1 MSRRKIDADS
11 TNVAIPVATQDYT
24 RSDGGGVVG
33 LLYTTPGLVC
43 EYRREGQATRTA
55 ITLVNTTLGAWLS
68 GGFIKDGDD
77 GDYELS
83 APDACFAAAGGARWV
98 AIWIRGV
105 SGLVT
110 WKTEFEL
117 DRVKYQNATN
127 FGLANLDLPIS
138 AVNTAVTSIQ
148 NNTRCVRV
156 VPDVI
161 ERPDSGTTTYRVELL
176 LYDDVGNMEVPD
188 AAPTVALVNQAGTD
202 LSARLDSPTMTLV
215 SPGRYRS
222 VYTASVGDALE
233 QLVWTFS
240 VVEGGATRLY
250 GNTSTVLDTSAVGF
264 NSGDRTTLNAAAAEI
279 TRWGGMLA
287 SGTVQDTGASATS
300 FIVTFTGGT
309 VPSSDTIAGQWLC
322 FTASPLFPDKGQVL
336 TYTVL
341 TGSTARVTFASGT
354 FPAAPANGAPF
365 VVL

>member
-11 TNVAIPVATQDYT
+11 TGVMIPVPTQDYT

-33 LLYTTPGLVC
+33 LLPTTPGLVA
-43 EYRREGQATRTA
+43 EWRREGQATWTA
-55 ITLVNTTLGAWLS
+55 ITLQTTTLGAWLD

-77 GDYELS
+77 GDYELG
-83 APDACFAAAGGARWV
+83 APNAAFVAAGGARW
-98 AIWIRGV
+98 AIFRLRGV

-127 FGLANLDLPIS
+127 FGLANLDLPVS
-138 AVNTAVTSIQ
+138 AVNTAVA
-148 NNTRCVRV
+148 
-156 VPDVI
+156 
-161 ERPDSGTTTYRVELL
+161 GTTTYRVELL
-176 LYDDVGNMEVPD
+176 LYDDVGNMEAPD
-188 AAPTVALVNQAGTD
+188 AAPTVTLVNQAGTD
-202 LSARLDSPTMTLV
+202 LSARLDSPTMTMV
-215 SPGRYRS
+215 SAGRYRS
-222 VYTASVGDALE
+222 TYTASVGDALE

-250 GNTSTVLDTSAVGF
+250 GNTSTILDTSAVGF

-341 TGSTARVTFASGT
+341 TGSTARLTFAAGT